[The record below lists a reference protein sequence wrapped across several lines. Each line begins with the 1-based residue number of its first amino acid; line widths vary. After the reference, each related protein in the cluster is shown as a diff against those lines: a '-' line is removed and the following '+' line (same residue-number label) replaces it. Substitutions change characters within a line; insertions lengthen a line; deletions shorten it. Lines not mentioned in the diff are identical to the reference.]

1 METLKTQLWRLL
13 PALLL
18 ASVIAVAFAGF
29 FIWLLDR
36 QLLASGSS
44 LFWLILF
51 GACCAL
57 VGAMLLGERPQAA
70 LQRVAFEQNQQRADK
85 QRAVYAAMAQAAEK
99 AMADLANVYSNTME
113 DRLRIRAVYHKDTF
127 SAVLGAL
134 SSIPT
139 HELSS
144 AEAAIALAGLKQNM
158 RDAQYM
164 IDLYI
169 PWQDPVYGG
178 APSRQLTQIDLRSC
192 KSFAEIHCR
201 QLMQALVART

>member
-44 LFWLILF
+44 MFWLILF

-57 VGAMLLGERPQAA
+57 VGAMVLGERPQVA
-70 LQRVAFEQNQQRADK
+70 LQRAAFEQDQQRSDR
-85 QRAVYAAMAQAAEK
+85 QRAVYAAMAQAAGK
-99 AMADLANVYSNTME
+99 VMADLANVYSNTME

-127 SAVLGAL
+127 SAVLSAL
-134 SSIPT
+134 SSIPAY
-139 HELSS
+139 ELNS

-178 APSRQLTQIDLRSC
+178 MASRQFTQIDLRSC
-192 KSFAEIHCR
+192 KSFSEIHCR
-201 QLMQALVART
+201 QLMQALVVRT